1 MVSSGFDWGFWLF
14 VGLIT
19 GSRRVDDSHRVDG
32 RWHKFDRV
40 LPSFGGLFF
49 FLRRKWAWPVWPKFT
64 RRSLR
69 SRSFFFSLV
78 AAATTRDT
86 NTHTHTHTQ
95 KEDGNKKSASKE
107 EEEIL
112 GDERKTSQK
121 E

>member
-1 MVSSGFDWGFWLF
+1 M
-14 VGLIT
+14 
-19 GSRRVDDSHRVDG
+19 VDG
-32 RWHKFDRV
+32 TSLIEFYPV
-40 LPSFGGLFF
+40 LAVYFF
-49 FLRRKWAWPVWPKFT
+49 FKTKVGVASVAQIHT
-64 RRSLR
+64 AVAAI
-69 SRSFFFSLV
+69 SFLFFSLV

-121 E
+121 NKILGAGTENKTAPRPAVTCKML